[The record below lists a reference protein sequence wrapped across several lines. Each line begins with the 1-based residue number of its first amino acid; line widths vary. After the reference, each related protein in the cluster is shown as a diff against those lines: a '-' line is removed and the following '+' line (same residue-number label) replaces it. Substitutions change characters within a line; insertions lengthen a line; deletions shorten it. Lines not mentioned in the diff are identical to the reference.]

1 MLKIMVLRKRHK
13 KMLEEA
19 EQLRS
24 KISGFK
30 SREADVAAQ
39 VEAASTDEE
48 IAAAAAAV
56 EELEKAQKSAKE
68 RLATIIEEAEALQQ
82 EIADA
87 EAAASS
93 AAGGDGGE
101 DGGDEGEA
109 RSRRSMSPDFR
120 RRCQDFQRTG
130 KHTYRNAK
138 SFVTRTAVLSSST
151 GVIGPT
157 GVSGINDPVGNTI
170 SDFLDLIK
178 ITDCTGMAS
187 YKVAYIDFEFNGKT
201 YALSFTAE
209 ALFTI
214 YDKFGY
220 TADILGTTHVLE
232 PTLEGWKNCCWLAA
246 LMASQGELQ
255 RRHRGESPQ
264 QMLTLEE
271 LRTGFMAA
279 DSVLLRQAVR
289 DALEQGFHRDIPKP
303 DEDEEVNLVLLERE
317 EAEKKARA
325 AALRASISWLRR
337 LFGSTSAPKKP

>member
-1 MLKIMVLRKRHK
+1 MPNPRAGRQMRYIPAKIQHR
-13 KMLEEA
+13 
-19 EQLRS
+19 
-24 KISGFK
+24 
-30 SREADVAAQ
+30 D
-39 VEAASTDEE
+39 
-48 IAAAAAAV
+48 
-56 EELEKAQKSAKE
+56 
-68 RLATIIEEAEALQQ
+68 
-82 EIADA
+82 
-87 EAAASS
+87 
-93 AAGGDGGE
+93 DGGE
-101 DGGDEGEA
+101 PVIACYFAVFNSPTELWPGCIEQIAPGAFSSSLGGDVRALVDHETRLVLGRTTAGTLTLREDESGLYGE
-109 RSRRSMSPDFR
+109 
-120 RRCQDFQRTG
+120 
-130 KHTYRNAK
+130 
-138 SFVTRTAVLSSST
+138 
-151 GVIGPT
+151 
-157 GVSGINDPVGNTI
+157 
-170 SDFLDLIK
+170 IK
-178 ITDCTGMAS
+178 INPNDSDAMNLYARVQRGDVSQCSFGFEI
-187 YKVAYIDFEFNGKT
+187 VAYIDFEFNGKT

-279 DSVLLRQAVR
+279 DSVLLRQVVR